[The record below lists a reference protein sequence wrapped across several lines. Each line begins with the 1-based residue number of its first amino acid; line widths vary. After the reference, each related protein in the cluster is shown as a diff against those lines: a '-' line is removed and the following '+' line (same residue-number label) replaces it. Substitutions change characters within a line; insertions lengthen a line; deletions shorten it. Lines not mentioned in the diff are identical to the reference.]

1 MSGNIQQSG
10 SITPGHL
17 VTWTTNNVVQDGGAI
32 LASQKVL
39 ASLRSADFNTTADQP
54 LVLPSAVTALIVS
67 QIIVTNASTS
77 LTTVRGGFYPGA
89 LKQAPPIVDPS
100 QDYTA
105 LTGATIYMNPF
116 LSTYGQTTRFSSTNL
131 PLVLS
136 SNNQYALSFYLSL
149 TTAQGTPATADV
161 YVVGIDLT

>member
-1 MSGNIQQSG
+1 MIQQSG
-10 SITPGHL
+10 NVTPGHL
-17 VTWTTNNVVQDGGAI
+17 VTWTTQNVVQDGGAI

-77 LTTVRGGFYPGA
+77 LTTVLGGFYPGA
-89 LKQAPPIVDPS
+89 LKQSPPIVDPS
-100 QDYTA
+100 QAYAA
-105 LTGATIYMNPF
+105 LTNPTIYMNPF
-116 LSTYGQTTRFSSTNL
+116 LSSYGQTTRFSSTNL

-136 SNNQYALSFYLSL
+136 ANNQYALSFYLSL
-149 TTAQGTPATADV
+149 TVPQGTPATADV
-161 YVVGIDLT
+161 YIVGLDLT

>member
-1 MSGNIQQSG
+1 MIQQSG
-10 SITPGHL
+10 NITPGHL
-17 VTWTTNNVVQDGGAI
+17 VTWTTQNVVQDGGAI

-77 LTTVRGGFYPGA
+77 LTTVQGGFYPGA
-89 LKQAPPIVDPS
+89 LKLAPPIVDPS
-100 QDYTA
+100 QTYDV
-105 LTGATIYMNPF
+105 LTGATLYMNPF
-116 LSTYGQTTRFSSTNL
+116 LSTYGQTTRFSGTNL

-136 SNNQYALSFYLSL
+136 SNNQYALAFYLSL
-149 TTAQGTPATADV
+149 TTPQGAPATADC
-161 YVVGIDLT
+161 YIVGIDLS